1 MNFFYDK
8 KVTTNLSK
16 RNLFRGFVVS
26 LLPVILLPNRSAKA
40 VESQRLNS
48 NNTNDVAAQ
57 VCSGV
62 SALRNIEPHSHNQ
75 NIKVLN
81 YYSSPPVSP
90 VGQRSLT
97 APTSSSVQAK
107 SINGGGGDFYYD
119 PSDSTSKDDGGMVI
133 VTREGK
139 RWKRKLSGNDKIE
152 AAFYGV
158 SPYLDD
164 NGPALQAAMNF
175 SSNRIVELPR
185 GVLTIK
191 TPIVFGLDSGVK
203 IEGAGKK
210 GGTIINVRIGPGY
223 EDMGALHFS
232 GRNNHGLVSPGYR
245 ALSIKNIHLI
255 GNLSRCRGI
264 FLQYQFA
271 MRLEQVTIEKFDGA
285 GLYIDK
291 CQDSV
296 FEQVDV
302 FNCGRTSGNRDSLID
317 GFDES
322 KTLESPIVMTSSLP
336 KDDCNYLRFSNCQWE
351 DNPVSPLCDFSGGIE
366 NYFINIHAEYSHHWK
381 SEGTS
386 GATLFK
392 QRKGTIKLQ
401 GGGSDE
407 IKTLVD
413 IEWGEFWVESH
424 RCNPPKGIKVKDGTN
439 ARLTFRDVTLDK
451 ITNLTTSGE
460 KRFEGCDI
468 NEVDLH
474 YPDGYLIFSA
484 CNIRSDFKS
493 QESGNA
499 LQLFIST
506 CNIAGKVNIP
516 QSTKSVLIDDCTVG
530 RDASFGSE
538 NGMWLNNNVKG
549 ELNVTSGNCKVILP
563 SSKQLIGV
571 SPPREGIFTVGDIII
586 NQRPLPGCFIGWVCV
601 VAGEPGEW
609 KGYGKIAD

>member
-1 MNFFYDK
+1 MTFFDNK
-8 KVTTNLSK
+8 KSTANLSK
-16 RNLFRGFVVS
+16 RYLFRGALAS
-26 LLPVILLPNRSAKA
+26 LLPIMLLSNRSVKA
-40 VESQRLNS
+40 TESQNPS
-48 NNTNDVAAQ
+48 GNDTATED
-57 VCSGV
+57 CSSISV
-62 SALRNIEPHSHNQ
+62 LRNIEPNSSNQ

-81 YYSSPPVSP
+81 YYSSPSALPVR
-90 VGQRSLT
+90 QRSLST
-97 APTSSSVQAK
+97 AANNPMPTK
-107 SINGGGGDFYYD
+107 FINGGGGDFYYD

-139 RWKRKLSGNDKIE
+139 RWKRKLAGNDKIE
-152 AAFYGV
+152 AIFYGV
-158 SPYLDD
+158 SPHLDD
-164 NGPALQAAMNF
+164 NGPALQAAVNF

-185 GVLTIK
+185 GILTIK
-191 TPIVFGLDSGVK
+191 TPIIFDLDSGVK
-203 IEGAGKK
+203 IMGAGKK

-223 EDMGALHFS
+223 EDMGALHFA
-232 GRNNHGLVSPGYR
+232 GRHGKDRASPGYR

-302 FNCGRTSGNRDSLID
+302 FNCGRTSGNRDLLID

-322 KTLESPIVMTSSLP
+322 KTLESPIVMTSTIP

-366 NYFINIHAEYSHHWK
+366 NYFINIHAEYSHHWN
-381 SEGTS
+381 SEGTA

-413 IEWGEFWVESH
+413 IDWGEFWAESH
-424 RCNPPKGIKVKDGTN
+424 RCNPPKDIKVKDGTN
-439 ARLTFRDVTLDK
+439 ARLTFRDVTLDRV
-451 ITNLTTSGE
+451 TNLTTSGE
-460 KRFEGCDI
+460 KRFEGCTI

-474 YPDGYLIFSA
+474 YPDGYINFSS
-484 CNIRSDFKS
+484 CNIRNYFSS
-493 QESGNA
+493 QQSGNA
-499 LQLFIST
+499 LKLFITT
-506 CNIAGKVNIP
+506 CNISGDLNIP

-530 RDASFGSE
+530 HNASFGSN

-549 ELNVTSGNCKVILP
+549 EFYVTGVNCKVILP
-563 SSKQLIGV
+563 QSKQLIGV
-571 SPPREGIFTVGDIII
+571 SPPVKGAFAVGDIII
-586 NQRPLPGCFIGWVCV
+586 NQRPLPGGFFGWVCV
-601 VAGEPGEW
+601 VAGKPGEW